1 MQSYRK
7 RIAVQMQHKPKRE
20 KTAMTSRTSKTS
32 YIATKEYLG
41 TAIRMYQEIQEDLEP
56 LSDTWVMC
64 SDILFRH
71 KTDLEILVKGSYDER
86 KGVIEKYGR

>member
-1 MQSYRK
+1 MRSYRQK
-7 RIAVQMQHKPKRE
+7 IAVQMQHRQKRE
-20 KTAMTSRTSKTS
+20 KPALSSRTSKTH
-32 YIATKEYLG
+32 YIATMEYLG

-56 LSDTWVMC
+56 LSDVWAMC

-71 KTDLEILVKGSYDER
+71 RTDLEILVKGSYDER